1 MRDYI
6 GTDEN
11 GIKQYKTLRLTI
23 VSDNKNFKFQI
34 MNTYQFIH
42 TTGTEA
48 TYSPD
53 VIAGLGGAKENDR
66 SNYRKLAIKSG
77 NVTAFNV
84 AVVIELIDD
93 NTVGKTTEPSVG
105 YTFQKMAGWT
115 PTADMRGME
124 EDVDTVERRPV
135 ASVDVHLL
143 PTISRI
149 QVLEEDGTMLTEDIK
164 FFFKDLA
171 DAYYAVNMLTDDIP
185 REYAAQVNAVQT
197 YRNAY
202 SAYRKAIMES
212 QKTQQSLV
220 NMLMGL

>member
-1 MRDYI
+1 MAVLRRT
-6 GTDEN
+6 TD
-11 GIKQYKTLRLTI
+11 
-23 VSDNKNFKFQI
+23 
-34 MNTYQFIH
+34 
-42 TTGTEA
+42 
-48 TYSPD
+48 
-53 VIAGLGGAKENDR
+53 
-66 SNYRKLAIKSG
+66 LAINSG
-77 NVTAFNV
+77 NVLNFNV
-84 AVVIELIDD
+84 AVVIELVDD
-93 NTVGKTTEPSVG
+93 TTVGKKTEIDVG
-105 YTFQKMAGWT
+105 YTFQNMAGWE
-115 PTADMRGME
+115 PTADMRGL
-124 EDVDTVERRPV
+124 DVDTGETVERRPT

-202 SAYRKAIMES
+202 AAYRKAITEA
-212 QKTQQSLV
+212 QKTQQNLV